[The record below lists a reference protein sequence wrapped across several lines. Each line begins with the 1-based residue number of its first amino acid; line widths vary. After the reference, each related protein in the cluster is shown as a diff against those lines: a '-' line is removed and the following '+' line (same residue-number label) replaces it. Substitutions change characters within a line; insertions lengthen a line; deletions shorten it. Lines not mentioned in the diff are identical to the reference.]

1 MKSNQRQSF
10 IRGALFSYLGPRV
23 QPMSIAWEKLPTDL
37 AHLEQGV
44 RRACRGNLLANDE
57 LTDLPDFLVQLQS
70 LLDEQYANA
79 NNGNEEDDE
88 NNNNGDDQEMD
99 PENNMSPED
108 LCAAIAQA
116 MTNFDA
122 DAKAQFMTGL
132 QHLLRA
138 GMASDQPVPATRGTA
153 IPGGVVAPLNSPV
166 TTQLVPVKAKNRRP
180 ARPAMD
186 SAGFMDRW
194 PSLRDVKVGSGVLVP
209 PR

>member
-1 MKSNQRQSF
+1 MKSNQRESF
-10 IRGALFSYLGPRV
+10 VRGALFSYLGPRV
-23 QPMSIAWEKLPTDL
+23 QPMSISWEKLPTDL

-57 LTDLPDFLVQLQS
+57 LTDLPDFLVQLQN
-70 LLDEQYANA
+70 LLDETY
-79 NNGNEEDDE
+79 GNSGEPDE
-88 NNNNGDDQEMD
+88 NNNGDDQEMD
-99 PENNMSPED
+99 PDNNMSPED
-108 LCAAIAQA
+108 LCTAIAQA
-116 MTNFDA
+116 MSNFDA

-138 GMASDQPVPATRGTA
+138 GMATDQPVPATRGTA